1 MPPPWHQFLP
11 AGTPLSFTVLWLAG
25 ITARLILAPYGH
37 SGFAVP
43 PMHGD
48 FEAQRHWMEIT
59 IHTPPHEWYVNTSQ
73 NDLLYWG
80 LDYPPGSAWGAASM
94 GHVAHAMVPHA
105 VALRTSRGVEDMP
118 TRIFMRSSVILL
130 DAALYIPAVL
140 WLLWRCMAREQRQQ
154 QQQRV
159 SVKQAAV
166 LGLPAVTLLALAP
179 PAQTLIDAGHFQYN
193 GVSIAGGVAWLA
205 CVYLATRVRTSR
217 SASVA
222 WLAASVVAYT
232 WAINWKQ
239 MALHFAA
246 AVLCIQLVCTRAV
259 AGKVTQRWGGLVFL
273 ALLVV
278 QAAMAG
284 ATLAML
290 WLPLCS
296 SLPQGILD
304 PHCAATLG
312 AVVRRIFP
320 LGRNVYEDKV
330 ASIWCAIE
338 PIARV
343 RAASAALIAR
353 LPDSAAASQLN
364 IAVGA
369 AALLTLLLTLPA
381 VWAAFRH
388 APQRVGITHWAC
400 CLVVC
405 ALASFLAAWHVHEKT
420 LLQAGAFGALALAA
434 AELEQHSKSH
444 NAAQPAGPA
453 STLHAEL
460 LKTHPE
466 VSGVSDTS
474 SSAVAAQ
481 PALEVAAPAS
491 RIAATLWALQVLS
504 VATMAP
510 LLLKDG
516 LALPGVAIGSLLCA
530 QFVSVWRRAPS
541 GWLTIC
547 LLPAVACV
555 ATLAIAVGVAPRP
568 VRWPWLWEQ
577 GLASAGAGALLLV
590 WADISRAAVT
600 GLTLVSPQGAKAKQ
614 A

>member
-1 MPPPWHQFLP
+1 
-11 AGTPLSFTVLWLAG
+11 
-25 ITARLILAPYGH
+25 
-37 SGFAVP
+37 
-43 PMHGD
+43 MHGD

-80 LDYPPGSAWGAASM
+80 LDYPPASAWGAASM

-105 VALRTSRGVEDMP
+105 VALHTSRGMEDMP

-140 WLLWRCMAREQRQQ
+140 WLLWQCMAREQQPQQ
-154 QQQRV
+154 QQPRARI
-159 SVKQAAV
+159 KQAAV

-193 GVSIAGGVAWLA
+193 GVSIAGGIAWIA
-205 CVYLATRVRTSR
+205 CVYLATRARTSR
-217 SASVA
+217 WASVA
-222 WLAASVVAYT
+222 WLTASVVAYT

-246 AVLCIQLVCTRAV
+246 AVLCIQLVCTHAV
-259 AGKVTQRWGGLVFL
+259 AGKLTQRWGVLVML
-273 ALLVV
+273 TLLVV

-304 PHCAATLG
+304 SNCAATLS

-343 RAASAALIAR
+343 RATSAALIAR
-353 LPDSAAASQLN
+353 LPDAVAASQLN
-364 IAVGA
+364 MAVGG

-381 VWAAFRH
+381 VWAAFGH
-388 APQRVGITHWAC
+388 SAQRAGITHWAC
-400 CLVVC
+400 CLVAC

-434 AELEQHSKSH
+434 AELEQPCKPG
-444 NAAQPAGPA
+444 NAAQPAEPA
-453 STLHAEL
+453 SALHAEL

-474 SSAVAAQ
+474 SSEAAAP

-491 RIAATLWALQVLS
+491 PIAAPLWALQVLS
-504 VATMAP
+504 VATLAP

-516 LALPGVAIGSLLCA
+516 LALPGIVVGSLLCA

-541 GWLTIC
+541 GWLTSC

-555 ATLAIAVGVAPRP
+555 AALAIAIGVAPRP
-568 VRWPWLWEQ
+568 ARWPWLWEQ

-590 WADISRAAVT
+590 WANISRAAVT
-600 GLTLVSPQGAKAKQ
+600 GLTLVASQGAKAKQ